1 MSGIGM
7 WIAGVIGAVV
17 AFIGLALASANHGGP
32 MYAMGMV
39 MFAAGAAFD
48 FWLIKRYFD
57 QQEGH

>member
-7 WIAGVIGAVV
+7 WIAGVIGA
-17 AFIGLALASANHGGP
+17 AMALIGLVLASANHGGP
-32 MYAMGMV
+32 MYVMGLV
-39 MFAAGAAFD
+39 IFVAGAAFV